1 MVMMGKRWI
10 GWGFGVLGVGL
21 ALFYWLDRDEGAAVE
36 KVSHGTVLEENVPD
50 TQAAVA
56 GVTQRRAL
64 EAGDSIEDETQPRLL
79 RHYGDA
85 DRSALN
91 DLQLVEEVL
100 QRFWLL
106 FKDPDLLVVGS
117 NEDVLRCLTGGN
129 PERIAFV
136 SPGNRY
142 IDGEGRLLDRWGTPL
157 FFHAESMTRI
167 EVRSSGPDRRRF
179 TEDDVV
185 VVAGSGTRLK
195 H

>member
-1 MVMMGKRWI
+1 MMGKRWI

-21 ALFYWLDRDEGAAVE
+21 ALFHWLDRDEGAAAE
-36 KVSHGTVLEENVPD
+36 KVSRGTVLEENVPD

-56 GVTQRRAL
+56 GVAQGRAL
-64 EAGDSIEDETQPRLL
+64 EAGDSIGDEAQPRLL